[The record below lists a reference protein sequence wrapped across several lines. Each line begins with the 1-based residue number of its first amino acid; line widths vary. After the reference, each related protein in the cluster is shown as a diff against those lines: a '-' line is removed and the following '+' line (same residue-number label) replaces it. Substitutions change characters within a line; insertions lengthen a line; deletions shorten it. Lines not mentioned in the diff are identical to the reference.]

1 MAYLSTR
8 CSIERPMWQLSFSPL
23 DDNGQPYHPVKDSY
37 GTPSTLYCPSFNHR
51 QLFKRGGHIKRRVTS
66 EDKKLHCWFVWKQSH
81 FLGLSRHCFS
91 ACRKGPRSC
100 DCFRLSGRPDSLGLQ
115 LKVNL
120 WPNLM
125 PRNQKKW

>member
-8 CSIERPMWQLSFSPL
+8 CSIERPMWLL
-23 DDNGQPYHPVKDSY
+23 WTIMDNLTTLWKSYHSY
-37 GTPSTLYCPSFNHR
+37 GAPSTLYCPSFNHR

-81 FLGLSRHCFS
+81 FLGVFRHCFS